1 MLLPHAIMASLRDA
15 RQYGTI
21 PKPWVET
28 HGYRRNVATRRKLSP
43 QRRYATKTAAVPSLH
58 DENYRRN
65 VAARRKLPSYLTPP
79 NVAAVA

>member
-1 MLLPHAIMASLRDA
+1 VPSLHD
-15 RQYGTI
+15 
-21 PKPWVET
+21 EN
-28 HGYRRNVATRRKLSP
+28 YRRNVATRRKLPP